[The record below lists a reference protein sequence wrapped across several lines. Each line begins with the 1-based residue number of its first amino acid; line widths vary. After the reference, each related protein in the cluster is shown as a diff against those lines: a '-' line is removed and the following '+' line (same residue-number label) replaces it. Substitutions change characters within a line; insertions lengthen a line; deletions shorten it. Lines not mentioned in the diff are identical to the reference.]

1 MSRAGRKRKSGNRYA
16 NDRLRPE
23 RQPSPLLV
31 AASMPHRRPLGALV
45 VPAGEKI
52 AEALLDQR
60 AESELGRMALLGR
73 IYDHQFAAGQ
83 RYLEVVSAYRSTIKA
98 PHGLES
104 GARGYDCRG
113 DSDCPNC
120 ECARRRA
127 KYDDAYCALVVKVYQ
142 VLVAVNRVVIQD
154 QRCPAAWR
162 EALNLGL
169 TALAQHF
176 GLTNGRKSAH

>member
-16 NDRLRPE
+16 NGQLHHE
-23 RQPSPLLV
+23 RQASPLLI
-31 AASMPHRRPLGALV
+31 ASSMPHRRPLGALPV
-45 VPAGEKI
+45 AAGEKI

-73 IYDHQFAAGQ
+73 ISDHQFSAGQ
-83 RYLEVVSAYRSTIKA
+83 RYGAVVSAYRSTLRA
-98 PHGLES
+98 PHGFET

-113 DSDCPNC
+113 DPLCPDC

-127 KYDDAYCALVVKVYQ
+127 KHDGARCALLGAGYL

-154 QRCPAAWR
+154 LRCPAAWR
-162 EALNLGL
+162 KPLNLGL
-169 TALAQHF
+169 TALARHF
-176 GLTNGRKSAH
+176 GLTKAANQQI